1 MKIER
6 LVKNDKKPDHKFEG
20 IVKYHYKGN
29 RRW

>member
-1 MKIER
+1 
-6 LVKNDKKPDHKFEG
+6 LVKNDKKQDHKFAG